1 MDYNTTDRFV
11 TFESIKNWKI
21 DPNYHHHPFSS
32 ISSLLVKVMATS
44 SQALYGSVQNTM
56 SDSINVHSSSPVIE
70 LINGALSTA
79 QNGFMRLPGS
89 AIFLRYVRS
98 SYQNDPIRSLL
109 ELILVIFALRTILQ
123 SRTRG
128 NSSSSNFVKLTEKE
142 IDDLVE
148 EFNPDPLCMPLTPA
162 EQQELLSIPTIIGGV
177 SPRPKISLPSHHGG
191 KAREVMNLASYNFID
206 LAGSEKVKER
216 AIQTLRK
223 YGVGSCSPPGFY
235 GTIDVHMALEA
246 DIARFIG
253 MDKAIIYSQ
262 GFATISSVISAFSKR
277 GDIIVADRGVNFAIQ
292 KGLQVSRSTVKWFDH
307 NSMSSLES
315 VLQSVIRE
323 DKRRRGPLTRRFIIT
338 EGIFEGDGA
347 MIDLA
352 RIVEL
357 KRKYKF
363 RLILDESISF
373 GTAGATGR
381 GMTELCQVPPKEVDI
396 LVGSMS
402 TTLGGAGGFCA
413 GTEEVVFH
421 QHINGPSF
429 VYSAAMPAMMAV
441 ASSTAI
447 NTLIAQPSLMTTLA
461 ENIQVLRKVLDH
473 VESIQI
479 PSHPSSPLIH
489 IQIRSKFEPHP
500 DTPFDKIDRSQLA
513 QAQALPPSFN
523 GHDLD
528 QVEQTRLLQSIID
541 DLIEHGIFLVRYKR
555 LPSINPK
562 MLETGPESRPSI
574 RIAVT
579 TAFTKK
585 EMDKAANVIKNS
597 IVRLIGKRR

>member
-1 MDYNTTDRFV
+1 MASQAIYSST
-11 TFESIKNWKI
+11 SAAG
-21 DPNYHHHPFSS
+21 SGSAS
-32 ISSLLVKVMATS
+32 ISS
-44 SQALYGSVQNTM
+44 
-56 SDSINVHSSSPVIE
+56 SSPLVE
-70 LINGALSTA
+70 SLNGALSA
-79 QNGFMRLPGS
+79 VQDGFMRLPGS
-89 AIFLRYVRS
+89 AILLRYVRS

-109 ELILVIFALRTILQ
+109 ELILIIFALRTILQ

-142 IDDLVE
+142 IDDLVD
-148 EFNPDPLCMPLTPA
+148 EFNPDPLCAPLSA
-162 EQQELLSIPTIIGGV
+162 ADQQELASVPTIIGAV
-177 SPRPKISLPSHHGG
+177 SSRPKISLPSHHAG
-191 KAREVMNLASYNFID
+191 KAKEVMNLASYNFID
-206 LAGSEKVKER
+206 LAGNEKVKER

-235 GTIDVHMALEA
+235 GTIDVHMALEE

-253 MDKAIIYSQ
+253 VDKCIIYSQ
-262 GFATISSVISAFSKR
+262 GFSTISSVIPAFSKR

-292 KGLQVSRSTVKWFDH
+292 KGLQVSRSTIKWYDH

-347 MIDLA
+347 CVDLA
-352 RIVEL
+352 RLIAL

-373 GTAGATGR
+373 GTVGATGR
-381 GMTELCQVPPKEVDI
+381 GMTELCEVPPKEVDI
-396 LVGSMS
+396 LVGNMAN
-402 TTLGGAGGFCA
+402 TLGGAGGFCA

-421 QHINGPSF
+421 QRINGTSF
-429 VYSAAMPAMMAV
+429 VFSAALPAMLAV

-447 NTLIAQPSLMTTLA
+447 QRLIAQPSLMSSLN
-461 ENIQVLRKVLDH
+461 ENIAAMRNVLDH
-473 VESIQI
+473 VESISI
-479 PSHPSSPLIH
+479 PSHARSPLIH

-500 DTPFDKIDRSQLA
+500 ETPFDKIDRSHLA
-513 QAQALPPSFN
+513 QARALPPSYN

-528 QVEQTRLLQSIID
+528 QAEQTRLLQSIVD
-541 DLIEHGIFLVRYKR
+541 DLIEHGIFLIRHKR

-579 TAFTKK
+579 TAFTRK
-585 EMDKAANVIKNS
+585 EMEKAANVIKS
-597 IVRLIGKRR
+597 SVVRLIGKRR